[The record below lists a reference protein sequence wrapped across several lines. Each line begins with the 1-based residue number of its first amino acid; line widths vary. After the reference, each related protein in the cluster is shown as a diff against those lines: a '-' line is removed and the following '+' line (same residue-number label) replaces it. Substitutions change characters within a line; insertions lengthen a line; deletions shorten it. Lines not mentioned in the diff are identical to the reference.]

1 MRGQNGGYFE
11 PVLRFGMRGV
21 MYNVKLTFQPF
32 SMQKDLLSE
41 VPLGERVHRE
51 NDVLAAAQHYWVPS
65 ADPQEWYRIHS
76 PDDAQIQDHGEMNS
90 IPVQAAQYRKVHRGR
105 FARLF
110 KKEPEANQIEV
121 PLTQSDKYEL
131 LERQQKARSALLV
144 WANQAGVHLDQG
156 KLEQLFGTA
165 SEQTEL
171 ENGMRLAWGT
181 KQPSSTEERQQIERV
196 REMGDRLIVELS
208 KHGQVVADLQAEGAK
223 RICVCLK
230 QHHTDNEINP
240 MDPKSLSIREIRA
253 FLGHQNSIFR
263 LQQIITS
270 IVGLQKIQFFIEG
283 LSRDGVS
290 WQKSV
295 TAIQNHT
302 EQFLQVL
309 RKYVTGTEDNACFP
323 EETLQEITSFFERGE
338 FERVARELR
347 ICSGEQSYVEWSTV
361 QQNNLSGR
369 VHGLGLPAEESRRSQ
384 EQLRDTIRKT
394 AKLDCDDAT
403 FERLIHQPLADWF
416 DNLHP
421 FLMSELNG
429 RIDEVGVVVL
439 GAKHFRSGLIMGDN
453 EVVQGKKVED
463 YYERQNNLRD
473 LRLIVVEPRH
483 LADLCAISDD
493 KWYV

>member
-1 MRGQNGGYFE
+1 
-11 PVLRFGMRGV
+11 

-223 RICVCLK
+223 RICVGIKHNHGTADSFIEWENNVSLFQEFLRHQRTLVEC
-230 QHHTDNEINP
+230 QRTVIEICGA
-240 MDPKSLSIREIRA
+240 R
-253 FLGHQNSIFR
+253 H
-263 LQQIITS
+263 
-270 IVGLQKIQFFIEG
+270 VHFFIESFSHLDYEMAEDIRIILGNGFACYDRLELVLSQAENDPSSAQEYMEG
-283 LSRDGVS
+283 LSTTIASRDTMLLKQQKALLCGSQRFVKLMLTQGQIDKSHLHGHMTIDSTETNKADLMRSAQSWMQYDDETFDRLCNEEIARQGVLQFKKEHPHLIDQILS
-290 WQKSV
+290 FTASDNIALIILGANHFV
-295 TAIQNHT
+295 SGAIQLHN
-302 EQFLQVL
+302 
-309 RKYVTGTEDNACFP
+309 
-323 EETLQEITSFFERGE
+323 
-338 FERVARELR
+338 
-347 ICSGEQSYVEWSTV
+347 
-361 QQNNLSGR
+361 
-369 VHGLGLPAEESRRSQ
+369 
-384 EQLRDTIRKT
+384 
-394 AKLDCDDAT
+394 AKLDQY
-403 FERLIHQPLADWF
+403 RLENYILREPRLAD
-416 DNLHP
+416 
-421 FLMSELNG
+421 M
-429 RIDEVGVVVL
+429 
-439 GAKHFRSGLIMGDN
+439 
-453 EVVQGKKVED
+453 
-463 YYERQNNLRD
+463 
-473 LRLIVVEPRH
+473 RLIVIDPLH
-483 LADLCAISDD
+483 LRLASLPTERS
-493 KWYV
+493 